1 MLAGYI
7 SANRVDLAR
16 VNRQASVVS
25 LYEESRFTSR
35 DYKSLE
41 SILALYLKRK
51 KPDISTICLGIA
63 GPVIGDE
70 VRPTNLPWRIV
81 GEELKQQFGFQY
93 VTMINDIVATAHGI
107 PHLDADDFFTLNDG
121 QRSATGNIG
130 LIAAGSGL
138 GEAIIYNNGGPPA
151 PQASEGGH
159 AYFAPGSQ
167 LEAELW
173 EYVYAEKGFVEVED
187 IISWTGLELIYNF
200 LTETQGMHR
209 SNWFDS
215 AEYRASAVI
224 EQALSGQ
231 DETANRALDIFVDCY
246 ASEAANLAL
255 KGMTLGG
262 VYVGGQIAPRIITAL
277 DQGRFMSRFVK
288 KSKMESLLADMPV
301 RVIIEDR
308 AALIGAAA
316 VARGL

>member
-1 MLAGYI
+1 MLAGYV

-25 LYEESRFTSR
+25 LYEESRFVSR

-41 SILALYLKRK
+41 SILSLYLKRQ
-51 KPDISTICLGIA
+51 KPEISTICFGVA

-70 VRPTNLPWRIV
+70 VRPTNLSWRII
-81 GEELKQQFGFQY
+81 GEELRQQFGFKY
-93 VTMINDIVATAHGI
+93 VTLINDIVATAHGLA
-107 PHLDADDFFTLNDG
+107 HLGADDFFALNHG
-121 QRSATGNIG
+121 HGSRTGNMG
-130 LIAAGSGL
+130 LIAASSGL
-138 GEAIIYNNGGPPA
+138 GEAIIYNNGGPPV

-159 AYFAPGSQ
+159 ADFAPGSQ

-173 EYVYAEKGFVEVED
+173 EYVYADKGYVEAED
-187 IISWTGLELIYNF
+187 IVSWTGLELIYNF

-209 SNWFDS
+209 SEWFDS
-215 AEYRASAVI
+215 AQYRASAVI

-231 DETANRALDIFVDCY
+231 DETANRALEIFIDCY

-262 VYVGGQIAPRIITAL
+262 IYVGGQIAPRILTAL
-277 DQGRFMSRFVK
+277 DQGRFMQRFVK
-288 KSKMESLLADMPV
+288 PGKMESLLADIPV

-316 VARGL
+316 IARGL